1 MKYSFNISSTFE
13 GNIKSYDVDLSARY
27 EQTLQEFA
35 LSLLSTYLNSYECNY
50 DASCVWCIRVARDI
64 AKDCRR
70 ITVYSDAK
78 DFGTDEYR
86 LLGSRGV
93 VGKGIKWYWQLLLLR
108 RELEYDK

>member
-1 MKYSFNISSTFE
+1 MNYIIMYQT
-13 GNIKSYDVDLSARY
+13 YDLEDRAVELEVSRTELIRAAR
-27 EQTLQEFA
+27 E
-35 LSLLSTYLNSYECNY
+35 
-50 DASCVWCIRVARDI
+50 I

>member
-1 MKYSFNISSTFE
+1 MTDLPTTTQAMKYIILYQT
-13 GNIKSYDVDLSARY
+13 YD
-27 EQTLQEFA
+27 
-35 LSLLSTYLNSYECNY
+35 LLDKVVEL
-50 DASCVWCIRVARDI
+50 DASRTELIRVARDI

-108 RELEYDK
+108 KELEYDK